1 MLKPICLNYRHQIM
15 IDNYLTMIK
24 TYIEDITQDKD
35 KFQDFIDVA
44 NIIIEH
50 HNNYKSDALGSA
62 NYSDF
67 MSIIPTHF
75 TCMINGYLTG
85 LENVNNR
92 YSVRLYKH
100 ILSEHSYNLIEKL
113 SSLEETNE

>member
-1 MLKPICLNYRHQIM
+1 MLKPVFLNYRHQIM

-85 LENVNNR
+85 LENENNR
-92 YSVRLYKH
+92 NSVRLYKH